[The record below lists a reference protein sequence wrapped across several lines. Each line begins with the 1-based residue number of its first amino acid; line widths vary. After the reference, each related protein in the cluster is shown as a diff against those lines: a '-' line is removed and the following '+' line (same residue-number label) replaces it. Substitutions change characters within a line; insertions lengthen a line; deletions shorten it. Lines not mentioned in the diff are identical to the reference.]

1 MITPGQARMARA
13 LLRLALKQLDECEIT
28 EYSINR
34 YENMVIT
41 LKEESNL
48 KLQRYY
54 EARGVVFTETG
65 VEPIGVNP
73 KKVLDTL

>member
-13 LLRLALKQLDECEIT
+13 LLRLALRQLDECEIS

-34 YENMVIT
+34 FENMAIV

-54 EARGVVFTETG
+54 EAKGVVFTETG
-65 VEPIGVNP
+65 VEPTSVNP
-73 KKVLDTL
+73 KKMLDTL